1 MDLSIL
7 GFFVNLT
14 WALLWYGSYLFIGT
28 LQTYM
33 TLLALSNKYPRLVNF
48 KASNQND
55 KNLGLQPFVETI
67 ELDMMYKSLNMSKLS
82 QKSLSWS
89 VVSLLV
95 N

>member
-1 MDLSIL
+1 
-7 GFFVNLT
+7 
-14 WALLWYGSYLFIGT
+14 
-28 LQTYM
+28 M

-55 KNLGLQPFVETI
+55 KNLVLQPFVETI

-89 VVSLLV
+89 VESLLV

>member
-1 MDLSIL
+1 
-7 GFFVNLT
+7 
-14 WALLWYGSYLFIGT
+14 
-28 LQTYM
+28 M

-55 KNLGLQPFVETI
+55 KNLVLQPFVETI